1 MHNRFSWT
9 PVAGLLLAFVGT
21 ASVALA
27 AEVAK
32 EDPVARGRY
41 LVKVAGCNDC
51 HTPGYAP
58 LEGKVPESEWL
69 KGDALGWQGPWGT
82 TYPVNLRIYMQNL
95 GEKEWL
101 VAARNMKARPPM
113 PWMNVAAM
121 TDEDLR
127 AIYRYVRTL
136 KPLGTLAPAY
146 VPPGVQAK
154 GPVVVFPAP
163 PAPPSKTALR

>member
-1 MHNRFSWT
+1 MHHRFSWT

-27 AEVAK
+27 AEATR

-51 HTPGYAP
+51 HTAGYAP

-82 TYPVNLRIYMQNL
+82 TYAVNLRIYMQNL

-101 VAARNMKARPPM
+101 IAARNMKARPPM

-127 AIYRYVRTL
+127 AIHRYVRTL
-136 KPLGTLAPAY
+136 KPLGSLAPAY
-146 VPPGVQAK
+146 LPPGAQAK

-163 PAPPSKTALR
+163 PAPPAKTAQR